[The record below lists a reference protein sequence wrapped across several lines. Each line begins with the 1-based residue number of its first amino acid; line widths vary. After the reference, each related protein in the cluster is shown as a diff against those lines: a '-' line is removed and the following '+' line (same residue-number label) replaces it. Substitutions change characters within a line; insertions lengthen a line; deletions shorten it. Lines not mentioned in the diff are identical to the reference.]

1 MLVVTG
7 VWGSFHPV
15 FAQDKRI
22 SISAPDSLIETGLLK
37 HILPR
42 FSLKHNIRV
51 TVTRAPET
59 GSMAFQLDP
68 SGLPVFKQ
76 NEEIWHLRVTGEDPN
91 GYLKI
96 FENWLLSAI
105 GKRAIEGF
113 SPKAGGPFSTN
124 VISVVAKRATATER
138 DTNLGKSLAMKNCGR
153 CHAIDESNR
162 KKTIGSTPSFGAL
175 RTFQDWEYRFEA
187 FYTLNPHP
195 SFTQIE
201 EVTPPFP
208 AGSPPAI
215 TPIKLTLDELD
226 EILAFTR
233 QIEPADLGRAVQSN

>member
-1 MLVVTG
+1 
-7 VWGSFHPV
+7 
-15 FAQDKRI
+15 
-22 SISAPDSLIETGLLK
+22 
-37 HILPR
+37 
-42 FSLKHNIRV
+42 
-51 TVTRAPET
+51 
-59 GSMAFQLDP
+59 
-68 SGLPVFKQ
+68 
-76 NEEIWHLRVTGEDPN
+76 
-91 GYLKI
+91 
-96 FENWLLSAI
+96 
-105 GKRAIEGF
+105 
-113 SPKAGGPFSTN
+113 
-124 VISVVAKRATATER
+124 
-138 DTNLGKSLAMKNCGR
+138 MKNCGR

-215 TPIKLTLDELD
+215 TPIKLTLDELY